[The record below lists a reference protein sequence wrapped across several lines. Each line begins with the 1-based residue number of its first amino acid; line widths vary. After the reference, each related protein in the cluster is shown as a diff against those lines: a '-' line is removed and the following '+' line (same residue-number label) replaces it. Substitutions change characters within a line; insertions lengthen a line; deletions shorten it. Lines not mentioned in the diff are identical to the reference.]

1 MNVFKDLKNYKGLIL
16 IVFLLTLG
24 NTVGELLLPFLMSMI
39 VDNGVANENI
49 TYIVQTGLVMLGVAF
64 LTFIVRGSAAYYS
77 AKASMA
83 FSRDLRK
90 RLFNKV
96 NHMTFDETESFG
108 ISSLITRTTNDVAK
122 IEQLVLMGL
131 RPLTRAP
138 LTFIGGLVMALI
150 TDVRL
155 TLIILLTLPILAG
168 MLYYVIKV
176 IIPYF
181 PVLQRALDRINL
193 LLRQRLSGLKVIR
206 AFSRDEEEEA
216 AFEEANQTYY
226 ETGNRVNKIMQTVN
240 PLLVLTLNL
249 GIVAVLLVGSQFI
262 DTGTLQ
268 IGELMAFVQYITQ
281 VLSSVIIITRM
292 MTTFPRAAASINR
305 VQEVVEYPS
314 RKVGG
319 ERPLDDPITNIEAN
333 QLTFNYPN
341 AKKPALSKIDFSVKA
356 GETLGIIGGT
366 GSGKSTL
373 LKLFLQFYEPT
384 AGELLING
392 QPIEELNTEDLR
404 EAISYVPQQ
413 NYFFSES
420 VRGNLS
426 FSNRSAS
433 DERMLDSL
441 DTAQAMQFLP
451 ENQPLDQRIT
461 RGGGNFSGGQKQRL
475 AISRALNRVASVYI
489 FDDSFSALDYRTDY
503 NLRKS
508 LDQKFDQAI
517 TILVAQRVATIRNA
531 DKILVLENGEV
542 QGYGTHDELVQDND
556 VYKEIVVSQGEKE
569 EGDNESTS
577 NYSNTQPLGDA

>member
-49 TYIVQTGLVMLGVAF
+49 TYIVQTGLVMLVVAF

-96 NHMTFDETESFG
+96 NRMTFDETESFG
-108 ISSLITRTTNDVAK
+108 VSSLITRSTNDVAK

-131 RPLTRAP
+131 RPLMRAP
-138 LTFIGGLVMALI
+138 LTFVGGLVMALL
-150 TDVRL
+150 TDARL

-206 AFSRDEEEEA
+206 AFSRDQEEEE
-216 AFEEANQTYY
+216 AFEEANQIYY

-268 IGELMAFVQYITQ
+268 IGELMAFIQYITQ

-314 RKVGG
+314 RKIGG
-319 ERPLDDPITNIEAN
+319 EMPLDDPITQIEAN
-333 QLTFNYPN
+333 HLTFNYPN
-341 AKKPALSKIDFSVKA
+341 AKKPALSNIDFSVKA
-356 GETLGIIGGT
+356 GETLGVIGGT

-384 AGELLING
+384 KGELLING

-404 EAISYVPQQ
+404 EGISYVPQQ

-420 VRGNLS
+420 VRGNLA

-451 ENQPLDQRIT
+451 ENNPLDQRIT

-475 AISRALNRVASVYI
+475 AISRALNREASVYI

-508 LDQKFDQAI
+508 LNQQFEQAI

-542 QGYGTHDELVQDND
+542 QGYGTHDELVQNNE

-569 EGDNESTS
+569 EGDNESTR
-577 NYSNTQPLGDA
+577 NYTNTQPLGDT